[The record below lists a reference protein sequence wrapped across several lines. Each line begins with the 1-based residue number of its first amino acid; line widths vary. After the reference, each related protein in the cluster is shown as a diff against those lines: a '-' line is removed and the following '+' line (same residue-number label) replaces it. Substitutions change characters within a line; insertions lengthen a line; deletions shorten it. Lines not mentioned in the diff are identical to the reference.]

1 MSDAATA
8 PRVNKAIM
16 AQFVGRTVA
25 LVGSLE
31 SWTGSMAVVKT
42 SDGGLVTVHPQ
53 PGADYSRYRNQFNR
67 KSFMMPCSKF
77 VEVIGLVQPDGSLKE
92 YKCTSFGDDF
102 DLKNYDKLVHLIHG
116 KFSSL
121 FA

>member
-53 PGADYSRYRNQFNR
+53 PGADYS
-67 KSFMMPCSKF
+67 SKF

>member
-1 MSDAATA
+1 
-8 PRVNKAIM
+8 M

-53 PGADYSRYRNQFNR
+53 PGADYS
-67 KSFMMPCSKF
+67 SKF